1 MGLKLLNRYKINA
14 SFYTRGNLPSSAGG
28 TDDAVSWRPIVCH
41 LFSRLDRIIGAFVD
55 THVKRLEEENRLS
68 IVIQPASLAQEHA

>member
-1 MGLKLLNRYKINA
+1 MRH
-14 SFYTRGNLPSSAGG
+14 FTREETCHPPQEEQMTRCHGG
-28 TDDAVSWRPIVCH
+28 RIVCH